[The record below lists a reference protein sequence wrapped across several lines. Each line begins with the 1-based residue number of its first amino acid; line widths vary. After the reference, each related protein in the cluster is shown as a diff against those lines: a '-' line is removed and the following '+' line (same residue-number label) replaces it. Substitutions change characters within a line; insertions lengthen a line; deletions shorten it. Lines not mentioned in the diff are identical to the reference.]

1 MSFRSRIIIILLIAS
16 ALICSADAYIIT
28 IDAPDRINSGV
39 PLTVTGET
47 SFPENT
53 HFDIVLYYSKY
64 TAGEVARQKIIVDQ
78 SRLFRTDF
86 ETRDLQK
93 GQYKLEI
100 HNIVS
105 DGKEFVESSLGS
117 ASVTRR
123 VVTIVDRSDELVLE
137 SSQTQDIGTALVVTG
152 KIKDMDNGVITLRAF
167 GPDNFTFGP
176 QQLITSSGYADKDG
190 HFSTRIPVTEAGEYQ
205 ISLSDKKGFISEI
218 SVNVTGGEK
227 STPTVTPTQTVTVT
241 PTPTPNET
249 STKPTQTAQ
258 PTPTK
263 SPLPGI
269 IGVCSLLV
277 ASALFRKE

>member
-28 IDAPDRINSGV
+28 IDAPDHVNAGV

-53 HFDIVLYYSKY
+53 HFDIVLFYSKY
-64 TAGEVARQKIIVDQ
+64 TAGEVARQKVIVDQ

-123 VVTIVDRSDELVLE
+123 VVMIVDRSDELTLE
-137 SSQTQDIGTALVVTG
+137 SAQTQDIGTALVVTG
-152 KIKDMDNGVITLRAF
+152 KIKGMDKGVITLRAF

-205 ISLSDKKGFISEI
+205 VSLSDKGGFISEI
-218 SVNVTGGEK
+218 SFNVTGGEK

-249 STKPTQTAQ
+249 KSTPAQTPLPA
-258 PTPTK
+258 PTK
-263 SPLPGI
+263 SPLPGV
-269 IGVCSLLV
+269 IGVCSLLIV
-277 ASALFRKE
+277 SALFRRE